1 MATEEE
7 VGERRKKEGGERG
20 RRGCRTREQE
30 LRNLQRALD
39 HVVGVGVLEK
49 RQNLVLLCQGC
60 HHERLPLRR
69 RLLARRR
76 KMRRKRT
83 GGAGRGGGSREHA
96 RLTADKHTRVSTG
109 AGARAAGAAG
119 KQQQTSWRHFSTT
132 LEENFWRE
140 SWMML

>member
-76 KMRRKRT
+76 KMSRKRK
-83 GGAGRGGGSREHA
+83 GGGGEGGGEG
-96 RLTADKHTRVSTG
+96 KQVVVST
-109 AGARAAGAAG
+109 
-119 KQQQTSWRHFSTT
+119 HV
-132 LEENFWRE
+132 
-140 SWMML
+140 

>member
-1 MATEEE
+1 
-7 VGERRKKEGGERG
+7 
-20 RRGCRTREQE
+20 
-30 LRNLQRALD
+30 
-39 HVVGVGVLEK
+39 
-49 RQNLVLLCQGC
+49 
-60 HHERLPLRR
+60 
-69 RLLARRR
+69 
-76 KMRRKRT
+76 MRRKRT

-140 SWMML
+140 SWMMLWAMMLMMLCLYCGTCSSTYCAT